1 MGVFDFLF
9 GAKNPPPVET
19 TNITTTE
26 IPKYIAEPTADI
38 IGEAMDV
45 AKEAY
50 VPYKGP
56 RLAGLTQVEQDAIK
70 QAQAMKGI
78 GALKGAQA
86 YTAATAAGAPA
97 IGGVSQ
103 YMTDYQ
109 KKVADIAAQKM
120 RDESAMQ
127 QQGIAAKA
135 VGAGGLDSTRFAIQ
149 EAERQKNLTT
159 GLGDLYT
166 KAQANAYTTALKA
179 AQQDRAQQLRSAMG
193 MGTVGAQAQTME
205 QADIQQQEIAAKSAQ
220 AGGLDSTRFGI
231 LEAERQKNLATGI
244 GDLYTKAQ
252 ASAYST
258 ALKAAQQDRAQQ
270 LRSGMGMGTLSAQ
283 AQTME
288 MADVAQQLGIGALD
302 RGLQQTGLD
311 IAYTD
316 FLGERDY
323 PKEQLGFVSNIIRG
337 APFPSKTTSVGQV
350 PQAQPA
356 PFLQQALGLGMQGV
370 GMAANLGWQPFA
382 K

>member
-1 MGVFDFLF
+1 MAIFDFLF
-9 GAKNPPPVET
+9 GSKNPPPVET

-45 AKEAY
+45 SKEAY
-50 VPYKGP
+50 VPYTGP
-56 RLAGLTQVEQDAIK
+56 RLAGLSQTEKDAA
-70 QAQAMKGI
+70 AQAKAMSGI
-78 GALKGAQA
+78 GALRGTQA

-97 IGGVSQ
+97 IGGVGQ

-109 KKVADIAAQKM
+109 KKVADIAAKQMK
-120 RDESAMQ
+120 DQSAIE

-135 VGAGGLDSTRFAIQ
+135 VQAGGLDSTRFAIQ

-166 KAQANAYTTALKA
+166 KAQASAYATALKA
-179 AQQDRAQQLRSAMG
+179 AQQDKAQQLRSAMG

-205 QADIQQQEIAAKSAQ
+205 QADIQQQ
-220 AGGLDSTRFGI
+220 
-231 LEAERQKNLATGI
+231 
-244 GDLYTKAQ
+244 
-252 ASAYST
+252 
-258 ALKAAQQDRAQQ
+258 
-270 LRSGMGMGTLSAQ
+270 
-283 AQTME
+283 
-288 MADVAQQLGIGALD
+288 LGIGALG
-302 RGLQQTGLD
+302 RGLDQTALD
-311 IAYTD
+311 ISYTD
-316 FLGERDY
+316 FLSERDY

>member
-1 MGVFDFLF
+1 M
-9 GAKNPPPVET
+9 ET

-193 MGTVGAQAQTME
+193 MGTTAAQAQTVE
-205 QADIQQQEIAAKSAQ
+205 QADIQQQ
-220 AGGLDSTRFGI
+220 
-231 LEAERQKNLATGI
+231 
-244 GDLYTKAQ
+244 
-252 ASAYST
+252 
-258 ALKAAQQDRAQQ
+258 
-270 LRSGMGMGTLSAQ
+270 
-283 AQTME
+283 
-288 MADVAQQLGIGALD
+288 LGIGALG
-302 RGLQQTGLD
+302 RGLDQSALD
-311 IAYTD
+311 ITYTD
-316 FLGERDY
+316 FLTEREY

-337 APFPSKTTSVGQV
+337 APFAQKTTSVGQV

-356 PFLQQALGLGMQGV
+356 PFFQQAMGLGMQGL
-370 GMAANLGWQPFA
+370 GMAANLGWQPFG

>member
-1 MGVFDFLF
+1 MAIFDFLF
-9 GAKNPPPVET
+9 GSKNPPPVET

-45 AKEAY
+45 SKEAY
-50 VPYKGP
+50 VPYTGP
-56 RLAGLTQVEQDAIK
+56 RLAGLSQMEKDAAA

-78 GALKGAQA
+78 GALRGTQA

-97 IGGVSQ
+97 IGGVGQ

-109 KKVADIAAQKM
+109 KKVADIAAKQMK
-120 RDESAMQ
+120 DQSAIE

-135 VGAGGLDSTRFAIQ
+135 VQAGGLDSTRFAIQ

-166 KAQANAYTTALKA
+166 KAQASAYQTALKA
-179 AQQDRAQQLRSAMG
+179 S
-193 MGTVGAQAQTME
+193 
-205 QADIQQQEIAAKSAQ
+205 
-220 AGGLDSTRFGI
+220 
-231 LEAERQKNLATGI
+231 
-244 GDLYTKAQ
+244 
-252 ASAYST
+252 
-258 ALKAAQQDRAQQ
+258 QQDRAQQ
-270 LRSGMGMGTLSAQ
+270 LRSGMAMGTLGAQ
-283 AQTME
+283 AQTVE
-288 MADVAQQLGIGALD
+288 QADIQQQLGIGALG
-302 RGLQQTGLD
+302 RGLDQTALD
-311 IAYTD
+311 ITYTD
-316 FLGERDY
+316 FLSERDY

>member
-1 MGVFDFLF
+1 MAIFDFLF
-9 GAKNPPPVET
+9 GSKNPPPVET

-45 AKEAY
+45 SKEAY
-50 VPYKGP
+50 VPYTGP
-56 RLAGLTQVEQDAIK
+56 RLAGLSQMEKDAAA

-78 GALKGAQA
+78 GALRGTQA

-97 IGGVSQ
+97 IGGVGQ

-109 KKVADIAAQKM
+109 KKVADIAAKQMK
-120 RDESAMQ
+120 DQSAIE

-135 VGAGGLDSTRFAIQ
+135 VQAGGLDSTRFAIQ

-166 KAQANAYTTALKA
+166 KAQASAYQTALKA
-179 AQQDRAQQLRSAMG
+179 SQQDRAQQLRSAMG
-193 MGTVGAQAQTME
+193 MGTLGAQAQTVE
-205 QADIQQQEIAAKSAQ
+205 QADIQQQ
-220 AGGLDSTRFGI
+220 
-231 LEAERQKNLATGI
+231 
-244 GDLYTKAQ
+244 
-252 ASAYST
+252 
-258 ALKAAQQDRAQQ
+258 
-270 LRSGMGMGTLSAQ
+270 
-283 AQTME
+283 
-288 MADVAQQLGIGALD
+288 LGIGALG
-302 RGLQQTGLD
+302 RGLDQTALD
-311 IAYTD
+311 ITYTD
-316 FLGERDY
+316 FLSERDY